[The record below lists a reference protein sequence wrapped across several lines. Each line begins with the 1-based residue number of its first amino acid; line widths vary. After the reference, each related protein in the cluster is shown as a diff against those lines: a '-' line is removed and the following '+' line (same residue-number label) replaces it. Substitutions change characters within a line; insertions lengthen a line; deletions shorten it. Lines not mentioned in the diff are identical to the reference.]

1 MKFTEEA
8 QAYKYMVEQKPKR
21 AWNFLW
27 MNNFVR
33 FKCQNQYSGR
43 KIILI
48 AFVLICICGKSH
60 QSAVTT
66 NNANKILETSISQVE
81 RTDFGKKASK

>member
-43 KIILI
+43 KNHLYC
-48 AFVLICICGKSH
+48 ICICGKSH

-66 NNANKILETSISQVE
+66 NNVNKILETSISQVE